1 MFDAR
6 KLERVFFNLILNACE
21 ATPGNEG
28 PVTITVRPR
37 ARNLKC
43 ASRTLAPASLQT
55 FATRFSTHSS
65 VSENPMAPGWA
76 WPFVSKIVQDHS
88 GKVSIEQT
96 SDSGTTLLV
105 SLPYSAQSIYGA
117 ADQPSRKKISPQLAY
132 SKYKRPGAL
141 LSPLLGDTMMT
152 SF

>member
-28 PVTITVRPR
+28 PVTITVQTTGKE
-37 ARNLKC
+37 LKC

-76 WPFVSKIVQDHS
+76 WPSSARLFKTIPAKFLSNKPRIP
-88 GKVSIEQT
+88 E
-96 SDSGTTLLV
+96 LLF
-105 SLPYSAQSIYGA
+105 S
-117 ADQPSRKKISPQLAY
+117 
-132 SKYKRPGAL
+132 
-141 LSPLLGDTMMT
+141 
-152 SF
+152 